1 MSQDNPQAIIQVRD
15 LCNRFGAQAVH
26 EHLDL
31 DVRRGEILGVVG
43 GSGTGKSVLLRSIVG
58 LRRPTSGSVRV
69 FGEDLLQLPEERR
82 SLVERRFG
90 VLFQQG
96 ALFSSLTVVENV
108 ALPLIENAGLPR
120 ADAEHLAQVKL
131 ALAGLP
137 ANAGDKYPASL
148 SGGMIK
154 RAALARAL
162 ALDPDIL
169 FLDEPTAGLD
179 PIGAAAFDNLIR
191 TLRDALGLTVF
202 WSPMTWTP
210 CTPSATGS
218 PCCRRRRS
226 WWSIPWNGSP
236 PPTTPGSA
244 NTSTGRAGAPPT
256 KPPPC
261 RRITEME
268 TRAHHVLIG
277 LFSVIVIGAALL
289 FGLWLAK
296 SGSEGKFNY
305 YDIVF
310 NEAVSGLSQ
319 GSSVQYS
326 GIKVGDVAFLRLDP
340 KDPRKVWARIRVV
353 ASAPIK
359 QDTTAKL
366 ALTGITGTSIIQLS
380 SGTPASPMLEGKDG
394 KIPVI
399 VATPSPLTQLLSN
412 GEDLMGNI
420 NQLIARFSNL
430 LSEENTARISRT
442 LDHLD
447 QATGA
452 LSAERENVS
461 AVMQQL
467 AQASRQ
473 ANAALA
479 QASELMRSANGL
491 LNEQGKGM
499 LENANKT
506 MASLERTS
514 ATLDQLISENRH
526 SLDGGIQGLAELG
539 PAVSELRDT
548 LAALRGISR
557 RLEEN
562 PANYLLGRE
571 KTKEFT
577 P

>member
-1 MSQDNPQAIIQVRD
+1 
-15 LCNRFGAQAVH
+15 
-26 EHLDL
+26 
-31 DVRRGEILGVVG
+31 
-43 GSGTGKSVLLRSIVG
+43 
-58 LRRPTSGSVRV
+58 
-69 FGEDLLQLPEERR
+69 
-82 SLVERRFG
+82 
-90 VLFQQG
+90 
-96 ALFSSLTVVENV
+96 
-108 ALPLIENAGLPR
+108 
-120 ADAEHLAQVKL
+120 
-131 ALAGLP
+131 
-137 ANAGDKYPASL
+137 
-148 SGGMIK
+148 
-154 RAALARAL
+154 
-162 ALDPDIL
+162 
-169 FLDEPTAGLD
+169 
-179 PIGAAAFDNLIR
+179 
-191 TLRDALGLTVF
+191 
-202 WSPMTWTP
+202 
-210 CTPSATGS
+210 
-218 PCCRRRRS
+218 
-226 WWSIPWNGSP
+226 
-236 PPTTPGSA
+236 
-244 NTSTGRAGAPPT
+244 
-256 KPPPC
+256 
-261 RRITEME
+261 
-268 TRAHHVLIG
+268 
-277 LFSVIVIGAALL
+277 
-289 FGLWLAK
+289 
-296 SGSEGKFNY
+296 
-305 YDIVF
+305 
-310 NEAVSGLSQ
+310 
-319 GSSVQYS
+319 
-326 GIKVGDVAFLRLDP
+326 
-340 KDPRKVWARIRVV
+340 
-353 ASAPIK
+353 K

>member
-1 MSQDNPQAIIQVRD
+1 
-15 LCNRFGAQAVH
+15 
-26 EHLDL
+26 
-31 DVRRGEILGVVG
+31 
-43 GSGTGKSVLLRSIVG
+43 
-58 LRRPTSGSVRV
+58 
-69 FGEDLLQLPEERR
+69 
-82 SLVERRFG
+82 
-90 VLFQQG
+90 
-96 ALFSSLTVVENV
+96 
-108 ALPLIENAGLPR
+108 
-120 ADAEHLAQVKL
+120 
-131 ALAGLP
+131 
-137 ANAGDKYPASL
+137 
-148 SGGMIK
+148 
-154 RAALARAL
+154 
-162 ALDPDIL
+162 
-169 FLDEPTAGLD
+169 
-179 PIGAAAFDNLIR
+179 
-191 TLRDALGLTVF
+191 
-202 WSPMTWTP
+202 
-210 CTPSATGS
+210 
-218 PCCRRRRS
+218 
-226 WWSIPWNGSP
+226 
-236 PPTTPGSA
+236 
-244 NTSTGRAGAPPT
+244 
-256 KPPPC
+256 
-261 RRITEME
+261 ME

-571 KTKEFT
+571 KNQGVHPMRLALRPLRRLSLAASLAALATLGACSILPEAQVLQVYLLPVHNPPASAAARPVDWSLRIARPRTSLVLESPRIAVRPHGDEISVYQGARWSDPAPSLLRDRLMQAFQADGRVRGLSSDDSNLQADFELGGDLRAFQTEYPNGQASALIRYDARLVRTDDKRVVASRRFEVSQPVDGKKVAAVVSAFGKAGDT
-577 P
+577 LSAQVLDWTLSQASAQPAVQP

>member
-1 MSQDNPQAIIQVRD
+1 
-15 LCNRFGAQAVH
+15 
-26 EHLDL
+26 
-31 DVRRGEILGVVG
+31 
-43 GSGTGKSVLLRSIVG
+43 
-58 LRRPTSGSVRV
+58 
-69 FGEDLLQLPEERR
+69 
-82 SLVERRFG
+82 
-90 VLFQQG
+90 
-96 ALFSSLTVVENV
+96 
-108 ALPLIENAGLPR
+108 
-120 ADAEHLAQVKL
+120 
-131 ALAGLP
+131 
-137 ANAGDKYPASL
+137 
-148 SGGMIK
+148 
-154 RAALARAL
+154 
-162 ALDPDIL
+162 
-169 FLDEPTAGLD
+169 
-179 PIGAAAFDNLIR
+179 
-191 TLRDALGLTVF
+191 
-202 WSPMTWTP
+202 
-210 CTPSATGS
+210 
-218 PCCRRRRS
+218 
-226 WWSIPWNGSP
+226 
-236 PPTTPGSA
+236 
-244 NTSTGRAGAPPT
+244 
-256 KPPPC
+256 
-261 RRITEME
+261 ME

-340 KDPRKVWARIRVV
+340 QDPRKVWARIRVV

-514 ATLDQLISENRH
+514 ATPNQ
-526 SLDGGIQGLAELG
+526 
-539 PAVSELRDT
+539 VV
-548 LAALRGISR
+548 
-557 RLEEN
+557 
-562 PANYLLGRE
+562 YW
-571 KTKEFT
+571 
-577 P
+577 

>member
-1 MSQDNPQAIIQVRD
+1 
-15 LCNRFGAQAVH
+15 
-26 EHLDL
+26 
-31 DVRRGEILGVVG
+31 
-43 GSGTGKSVLLRSIVG
+43 
-58 LRRPTSGSVRV
+58 
-69 FGEDLLQLPEERR
+69 
-82 SLVERRFG
+82 
-90 VLFQQG
+90 
-96 ALFSSLTVVENV
+96 
-108 ALPLIENAGLPR
+108 
-120 ADAEHLAQVKL
+120 
-131 ALAGLP
+131 
-137 ANAGDKYPASL
+137 
-148 SGGMIK
+148 
-154 RAALARAL
+154 
-162 ALDPDIL
+162 
-169 FLDEPTAGLD
+169 
-179 PIGAAAFDNLIR
+179 
-191 TLRDALGLTVF
+191 
-202 WSPMTWTP
+202 
-210 CTPSATGS
+210 
-218 PCCRRRRS
+218 
-226 WWSIPWNGSP
+226 
-236 PPTTPGSA
+236 
-244 NTSTGRAGAPPT
+244 
-256 KPPPC
+256 
-261 RRITEME
+261 ME

-277 LFSVIVIGAALL
+277 LFSVIVIGVALL

-340 KDPRKVWARIRVV
+340 QDPRKVWARIRVV

-526 SLDGGIQGLAELG
+526 SLDGGIQGLSELG

-562 PANYLLGRE
+562 PANYLLSRE
-571 KTKEFT
+571 KTKELT

>member
-1 MSQDNPQAIIQVRD
+1 
-15 LCNRFGAQAVH
+15 
-26 EHLDL
+26 
-31 DVRRGEILGVVG
+31 
-43 GSGTGKSVLLRSIVG
+43 
-58 LRRPTSGSVRV
+58 
-69 FGEDLLQLPEERR
+69 
-82 SLVERRFG
+82 
-90 VLFQQG
+90 
-96 ALFSSLTVVENV
+96 
-108 ALPLIENAGLPR
+108 
-120 ADAEHLAQVKL
+120 
-131 ALAGLP
+131 
-137 ANAGDKYPASL
+137 
-148 SGGMIK
+148 
-154 RAALARAL
+154 
-162 ALDPDIL
+162 
-169 FLDEPTAGLD
+169 
-179 PIGAAAFDNLIR
+179 
-191 TLRDALGLTVF
+191 
-202 WSPMTWTP
+202 
-210 CTPSATGS
+210 
-218 PCCRRRRS
+218 
-226 WWSIPWNGSP
+226 
-236 PPTTPGSA
+236 
-244 NTSTGRAGAPPT
+244 
-256 KPPPC
+256 
-261 RRITEME
+261 
-268 TRAHHVLIG
+268 
-277 LFSVIVIGAALL
+277 VIVIGAALL

-479 QASELMRSANGL
+479 QASE
-491 LNEQGKGM
+491 
-499 LENANKT
+499 
-506 MASLERTS
+506 
-514 ATLDQLISENRH
+514 
-526 SLDGGIQGLAELG
+526 
-539 PAVSELRDT
+539 
-548 LAALRGISR
+548 
-557 RLEEN
+557 
-562 PANYLLGRE
+562 
-571 KTKEFT
+571 
-577 P
+577 